1 MIVNYMIALIMPLV
15 LAAVL
20 SRVIRNVWVSI
31 IATFG
36 IMMVGFD
43 GAYQPLPVILIGA
56 AAGLIGMYIGYLW
69 LKKNNL
75 TE

>member
-1 MIVNYMIALIMPLV
+1 MIVSYIVALIMPLV

-20 SRVIRNVWVSI
+20 SRAIRNVWVGI

-69 LKKNNL
+69 LKANNL